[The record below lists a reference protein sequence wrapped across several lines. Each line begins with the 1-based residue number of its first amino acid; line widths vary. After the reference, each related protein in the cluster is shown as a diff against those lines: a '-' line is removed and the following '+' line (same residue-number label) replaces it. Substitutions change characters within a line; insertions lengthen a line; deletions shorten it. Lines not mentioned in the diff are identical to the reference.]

1 MNTIRIS
8 LAQAIPYFVQGALAG
23 AFMSIA
29 YQPFGTPWIALVSLI
44 PLIAALFR
52 AQRPFEG
59 WAAMAGFY
67 LPLTFVCSETLW
79 QDAALEQL
87 GMVFG
92 HALLYAPV
100 GWWVVALG
108 AKRELWF
115 KAIVLISLWLGVEA
129 IFGHFALWGVFASP
143 IALGY
148 AMAES
153 PLVSL
158 ARISGIGTLSFWL
171 IAVNLTVYL
180 AWKNSI
186 RTAIVFG
193 AFTLGLLSFT
203 LWLPV
208 SAKQI
213 HSSLRVTA
221 IQGNVSGPDK
231 ILERFDT
238 RMAHDNFQRHRLL
251 SRSALED
258 KPDLLL
264 WSEVAYPGKVNALEK
279 AALFQHTLGGL
290 PSLLFG
296 AVLEDSGSFS
306 NAAVYWNGFH
316 ATTVYVKRAPVPVFE
331 AWATPGKTAT
341 TLEINKVHVGVLIC
355 SDSIYSDLVRD
366 TVNAGAE
373 VLVVP
378 ANTNSGG
385 NVMHLRHSIVR
396 SAENGRALMQASQ
409 RAASAFIGINGI
421 LQKSSHV
428 GNVGWL
434 TGDLQPSNLKTPYTR
449 FGNWLGW
456 VWLVVFAIIAIGR
469 HKILQTVSLIKH
481 ESIRQP
487 SWYLNSTRIAIA
499 LMIAILPTLFR
510 MPPNSGGDTIYRLKQ
525 SYMLGWES
533 TPNFALPLEARRI
546 VKALGFKHKSARA
559 SDCRL
564 VQWHEI
570 SMLFEWCG
578 FSGVVVQNTA
588 RKHDEFAFSVVQ
600 IDERFVIPLAIASDY
615 TYALDPTLGFIVF
628 PSNLLSSQTTQ
639 TILRLSI

>member
-8 LAQAIPYFVQGALAG
+8 LIKAIPYFAQGVLAG

-115 KAIVLISLWLGVEA
+115 KATVLISLCLGVEA

-148 AMAES
+148 AIAES

-158 ARISGIGTLSFWL
+158 ARISGVGTLSFWL

-193 AFTLGLLSFT
+193 AFALGLLSFT

-208 SAKQI
+208 STEQI
-213 HSSLRVTA
+213 RSSLRVTA
-221 IQGNVSGPDK
+221 IQGNMSGPDK
-231 ILERFDT
+231 ILERFDV
-238 RMAHDNFQRHRLL
+238 RMAHDNFQLHRLL

-264 WSEVAYPGKVNALEK
+264 WSEVAYPGKVNILEK
-279 AALFQHTLGGL
+279 AALFKNTLVGL
-290 PSLLFG
+290 RPLLFG
-296 AVLEDSGSFS
+296 VVLEDNGLFS
-306 NAAVYWNGFH
+306 NAAVYWSGFH

-331 AWATPGKTAT
+331 DWATPGKTAT

-366 TVNAGAE
+366 TVNVGAE
-373 VLVVP
+373 VLVVL

-396 SAENGRALMQASQ
+396 AAENGRALVQASQ
-409 RAASAFIGINGI
+409 RAASAFVGVDGT

-434 TGDLQPSNLKTPYTR
+434 TGDLQPSNLKTPYTQ

-456 VWLVVFAIIAIGR
+456 VWLVVFAIITIGH
-469 HKILQTVSLIKH
+469 HKILQTISLVKH
-481 ESIRQP
+481 ESTWQP
-487 SWYLNSTRIAIA
+487 SWYLNSTQVSTA

-533 TPNFALPLEARRI
+533 TPNFPLPLEARRI
-546 VKALGFKHKSARA
+546 VKALGLRHKSARV

-564 VQWHEI
+564 VQWQEI

-578 FSGVVVQNTA
+578 FSGVVMQNTSQ
-588 RKHDEFAFSVVQ
+588 KPDEFAFSVVQ
-600 IDERFVIPLAIASDY
+600 IDERFVVPLAVADDY

-628 PSNLLSSQTTQ
+628 PSSLLSSQTTQ
-639 TILRLSI
+639 SILRLSI